1 MRYIRISDSPCN
13 VEDCP
18 AVFRDRENDRR
29 AVVRGDLLP
38 PTDGITLE
46 GQEAAVGLPALH
58 LIAASAELG
67 GGLTRVDFTRMFRL
81 FASDA
86 FRIETRD
93 HYDVAAEAPAI
104 AEFEATGQIMTYPD
118 KQRWLDQL
126 ASNAAAGRTIRRVH
140 TVHASRLTTYLRWE
154 FASQV
159 ATSVP
164 AGEDI
169 RIVDLDRY
177 PELAIDTDVWIFDDA
192 VGVKM
197 WQHTEGDGVRGV
209 ARATD
214 AEMDSYRGWQNDAW
228 RVAVPL
234 KRFLDQI
241 GKAA

>member
-1 MRYIRISDSPCN
+1 MRYVRISDSPCE
-13 VEDCP
+13 VTDCP

-29 AVVRGDLLP
+29 AIVRGDLLP
-38 PTDGITLE
+38 PTEEITLE
-46 GQEAAVGLPALH
+46 EQEAAVGLPALH
-58 LIAASAELG
+58 LIAAAAELG
-67 GGLTRVDFTRMFRL
+67 GGLTRVDFIRMFRL
-81 FASDA
+81 FAVDA

-93 HYDVAAEAPAI
+93 YYDVAAEKPAI
-104 AEFEATGQIMTYPD
+104 AEFEATGQILSSPE

-126 ASNAAAGRTIRRVH
+126 VSNTAAGRTIRRVH
-140 TVHASRLTTYLRWE
+140 TVHASRLSSYLRWE

-169 RIVDLDRY
+169 RIADLDRH
-177 PELAIDTDVWIFDDA
+177 PELAADTDVWIFDDV

-197 WQHTEGDGVRGV
+197 WQHTAEDGVRGV
-209 ARATD
+209 VRATD
-214 AEMDSYRGWQNDAW
+214 AELDSYRAWQTEAW

-234 KRFLDQI
+234 REFLDQI

>member
-1 MRYIRISDSPCN
+1 MRYIRISDSPCD
-13 VEDCP
+13 VADCP
-18 AVFRDRENDRR
+18 AVFSDRENDRR
-29 AVVRGDLLP
+29 AIVRGDLLP
-38 PTDGITLE
+38 PTEEITLE
-46 GQEAAVGLPALH
+46 EQEAAVGLPALH
-58 LIAASAELG
+58 LIAAAAELG
-67 GGLTRVDFTRMFRL
+67 GGLTRVDYTRMFRL
-81 FASDA
+81 FAADA

-93 HYDVAAEAPAI
+93 YYDVAAEKPAI
-104 AEFEATGQIMTYPD
+104 AEFEATGQIVNYPD

-126 ASNAAAGRTIRRVH
+126 VSNTAAGRTIRRVH
-140 TVHASRLTTYLRWE
+140 TVHASRLSSYLRWE

-169 RIVDLDRY
+169 RIADLDRH

-197 WQHTEGDGVRGV
+197 WQHTEADGVRGV

-214 AEMDSYRGWQNDAW
+214 AEMDAYRAWQNDAL

-234 KRFLDQI
+234 PEFLDRI